1 MRRGI
6 KFFKYPINDATST
19 ADLIGLF
26 FTIWNSIKYTN
37 QKNLTDLQLFRML
50 YSGTKEFQRLQPV
63 YIVGCFHT
71 KQKQK

>member
-6 KFFKYPINDATST
+6 KIYKYPIDEATAT

-26 FTIWNSIKYTN
+26 FTIWNLIKYTN
-37 QKNLTDLQLFRML
+37 QRNLTDLQSFRTL